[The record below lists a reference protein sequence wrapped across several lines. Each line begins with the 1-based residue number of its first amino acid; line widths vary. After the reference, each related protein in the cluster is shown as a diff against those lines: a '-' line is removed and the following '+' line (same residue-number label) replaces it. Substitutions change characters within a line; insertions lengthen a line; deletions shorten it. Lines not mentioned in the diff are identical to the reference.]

1 MFVKGVRKHIST
13 FCLPE
18 KEKKTEKNNK
28 RSWQNLLFPSTC
40 HKNDLLNFICAFL
53 VWSGPDLNLHKW
65 VLNFSEFKFIR
76 FYAYLIISVCYK
88 YANFSVAIC
97 LERFLWSLSVTR
109 KLLRWHTSCVLV
121 SRATNARVFME
132 RMKFFFS
139 VPEVWISQGQGFT
152 RNLG

>member
-1 MFVKGVRKHIST
+1 MFVKGVRKHVST

-18 KEKKTEKNNK
+18 NEKKKKKTAKDNN
-28 RSWQNLLFPSTC
+28 RSWHNSTC

-53 VWSGPDLNLHKW
+53 VWSGPYLNLHKW
-65 VLNFSEFKFIR
+65 VLNFSECEFIR

-97 LERFLWSLSVTR
+97 RERFLWSLSVTR

-132 RMKFFFS
+132 RMKFYFS

-152 RNLG
+152 SNLW

>member
-18 KEKKTEKNNK
+18 NEKKKKKLRRTTTEAGTIQ
-28 RSWQNLLFPSTC
+28 RVI
-40 HKNDLLNFICAFL
+40 KNDLLNFICAFL
-53 VWSGPDLNLHKW
+53 VWSGPYLNLHKW
-65 VLNFSEFKFIR
+65 VLNFSECKFIR

-132 RMKFFFS
+132 RMKFYFS

-152 RNLG
+152 SNLW